1 MDLLEGKSTS
11 PAERL
16 NRRII
21 NKIEAKVGREGK
33 VRGKKRAVITII
45 IYLSYPTRPSSI
57 LFLFSTYPTEDRI
70 S

>member
-16 NRRII
+16 NRRTIDE
-21 NKIEAKVGREGK
+21 IEAKVGREGRA
-33 VRGKKRAVITII
+33 RGKKGAVIAIVI
-45 IYLSYPTRPSSI
+45 HPSYPTRPSSI
-57 LFLFSTYPTEDRI
+57 LFSFSTYPTEDRI